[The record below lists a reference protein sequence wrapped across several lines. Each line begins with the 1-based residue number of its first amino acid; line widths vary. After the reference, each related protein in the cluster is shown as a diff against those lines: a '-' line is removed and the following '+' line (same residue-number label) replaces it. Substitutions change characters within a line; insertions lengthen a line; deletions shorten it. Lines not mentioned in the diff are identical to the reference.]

1 MKIEILY
8 PELCCLYGDKGNT
21 LFLQKCLPDAE
32 FIYTQLNDQPHFLWE
47 DVDLCCMYSM
57 SEQSQERILERLLQW
72 KEEICRCCTDGNTLF
87 LLLGNA
93 MELFGQYI
101 QREDGTQIEALG
113 VFNTYSNRHAPKRFN
128 SLVQAGFENM
138 TLLGYTSRFS
148 DTYGIT
154 RKMAMCQVE
163 IGTGS
168 APGSQLEGIRQGQVV
183 ATYLLGPLLAANPD
197 FAKWLLRQ
205 LRIDEP
211 HLPFEEA
218 LYESYENRRK
228 EFQRLDLALD

>member
-32 FIYTQLNDQPHFLWE
+32 FIYTQLNDQPHFLRE

-72 KEEICRCCTDGNTLF
+72 REEICRCCTDGNTLF

-113 VFNTYSNRHAPKRFN
+113 VFNTYSKRHAPKRFN
-128 SLVQAGFENM
+128 TLVQAIFENM

-154 RKMAMCQVE
+154 REMAMCQVE

-168 APGSQLEGIRQGQVV
+168 APDSQLEGIRQGQVV

-205 LRIDEP
+205 LHIDEP

-228 EFQRLDLALD
+228 EFQRPDLALD